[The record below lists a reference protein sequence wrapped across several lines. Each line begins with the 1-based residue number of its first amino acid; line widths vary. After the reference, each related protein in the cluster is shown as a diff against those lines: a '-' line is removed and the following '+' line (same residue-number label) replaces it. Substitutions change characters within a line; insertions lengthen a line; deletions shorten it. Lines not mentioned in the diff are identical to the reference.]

1 MLIMATLA
9 LVAMGCSKSDDDD
22 NGGNGNG
29 NGNGGGNGNG
39 NGNGNSSLVIT
50 PGTDEK
56 PAWEYPDYDRWEQ
69 TMTLQLLMQ
78 KELEPYVTSSDLL
91 CATMNDE
98 VRGLTGPTIEEEY
111 GSRFFPLTI
120 GGDGAEARIFLHYY
134 CDSLHRIFSIDWADF
149 NTSVVPM
156 GDNAFYR
163 PVFVK

>member
-111 GSRFFPLTI
+111 GSCFFPLTCTATMSRS
-120 GGDGAEARIFLHYY
+120 GWTAVR
-134 CDSLHRIFSIDWADF
+134 
-149 NTSVVPM
+149 T
-156 GDNAFYR
+156 
-163 PVFVK
+163 